1 MRRFFGLWQGSKAA
15 TRVARQ
21 LSGLGGVDMTP
32 LDTLDDLVY
41 GYAGI
46 LVALGGTAL
55 YNL

>member
-1 MRRFFGLWQGSKAA
+1 
-15 TRVARQ
+15 VARQ